1 MKLLIL
7 IIGTQKIYQV
17 SNSYNIYNLLL
28 FLFLDLGE
36 MGKDK
41 LIQEIRKNWR
51 NMQKKWKKSK
61 KLIRIWKKRIK
72 NLKIKERR

>member
-28 FLFLDLGE
+28 FLFLDLVE

-41 LIQEIRKNWR
+41 IIQEIRKNWR
-51 NMQKKWKKSK
+51 NRQKKWKKSK
-61 KLIRIWKKRIK
+61 KLISWKKRIK